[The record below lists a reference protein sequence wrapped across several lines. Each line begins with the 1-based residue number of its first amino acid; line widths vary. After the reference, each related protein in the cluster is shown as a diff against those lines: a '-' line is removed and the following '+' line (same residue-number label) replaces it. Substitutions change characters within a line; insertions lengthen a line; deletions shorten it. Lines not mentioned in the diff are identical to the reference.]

1 VDGELPCAKI
11 DLARKDHAVAVPKQI
26 RRLVGTI
33 CIFWTPSSTTQVWAL
48 IDPLAGVEQPARPA
62 LRRVRQRDSS
72 N

>member
-1 VDGELPCAKI
+1 
-11 DLARKDHAVAVPKQI
+11 
-26 RRLVGTI
+26 
-33 CIFWTPSSTTQVWAL
+33 L